1 MSFTPITKCS
11 ILVGSLDSMLL
22 ATLDSIH
29 PGVLDYM
36 LPAVIDSQR
45 RLALTNDLSKL

>member
-1 MSFTPITKCS
+1 
-11 ILVGSLDSMLL
+11 MLL

-29 PGVLDYM
+29 PGVLDHM

-45 RLALTNDLSKL
+45 RLALTTDQSKL